1 MRTLGGVPGIFL
13 LFAIFL
19 RPIKASDCCQT
30 KTVRDAPKPD
40 SRVNGVYTLKTELD
54 SKPDPICIDACVYV
68 KDNQEYCFREEAG
81 ATPTVDCE
89 VA

>member
-1 MRTLGGVPGIFL
+1 MRRFLLVVL
-13 LFAIFL
+13 LFAASFQ
-19 RPIKASDCCQT
+19 PITAPECCRT
-30 KTVRDAPKPD
+30 RTLRDAHDED
-40 SRVNGVYTLKTELD
+40 SDLNGVYTLKTEMD